1 MDRFQSIPWDL
12 LDYWALSQ
20 VDGLGLFHSTGSF
33 RYLGLRLGWKLFHPP
48 TNTIFVFSLCTFIYL
63 FLKWF
68 WLWYPRRFR
77 YFYIYIITIL
87 LLRAFRNLKLT
98 IIFLKYF
105 IIYYFCKKK
114 IYIHN
119 IHFPCSLVFRNIF
132 TILFF
137 IRFDYIIKKILF
149 KIYI

>member
-1 MDRFQSIPWDL
+1 MDWSQSIPWDL

-20 VDGLGLFHSTGSF
+20 VDGLGPFHSTGSF

-68 WLWYPRRFR
+68 WLWCPRRFR

-114 IYIHN
+114 KNIHN

-137 IRFDYIIKKILF
+137 IRFDYIIKKIFF

>member
-1 MDRFQSIPWDL
+1 MDWSQSIPWDL

-63 FLKWF
+63 FLKGF

-87 LLRAFRNLKLT
+87 LLRAFRNLNHN
-98 IIFLKYF
+98 FLKIFYNILF
-105 IIYYFCKKK
+105 LQKK

-137 IRFDYIIKKILF
+137 IRFDYIIKKIFF